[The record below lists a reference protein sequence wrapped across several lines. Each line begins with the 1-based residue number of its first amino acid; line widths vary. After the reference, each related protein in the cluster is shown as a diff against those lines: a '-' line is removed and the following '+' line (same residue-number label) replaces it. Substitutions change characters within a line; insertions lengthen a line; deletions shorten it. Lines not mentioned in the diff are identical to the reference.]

1 MRWQE
6 RVDRLIAY
14 FYARLREPST
24 YIGLTKAFAAGGW
37 HALDANNKGEL
48 LMQAAIFTIGMIEAL
63 LPAGTLFKKA
73 DPK

>member
-1 MRWQE
+1 MTLRD
-6 RVDRLIAY
+6 RADRLIAY
-14 FYARLREPST
+14 LYARLREPST

-48 LMQAAIFTIGMIEAL
+48 IMQAAIFTIGMVEAL

-73 DPK
+73 P